1 MRLTGRS
8 TVREVAF
15 RKWVSCILAIILVC
29 SSFGVALADG
39 TAQPAEGDNQ
49 LNAEQSYGS
58 GYTSGKDVYGVQVTL
73 TGPSHL
79 PVGETAQ
86 TELTITVDGV
96 PQERPEG
103 VVYESSNEQVAM
115 ITADGLVEGRN
126 AGTAVIRAR
135 FGTEAG
141 SFELQVDPVTPPPV
155 SDRPLS
161 KNAAL
166 RLLELE
172 DRGFVTLTP
181 FYAVEQRI
189 GGQTLTKS
197 LSDVM
202 VGARNASF
210 LFNSA
215 GQVYKIVLDGETP
228 VDAMRVG
235 IRKSIANIADYTQFD
250 HQRIDMT
257 SDAGI
262 RITDK
267 RAGAALD
274 VPAGKL
280 VSFLP
285 AEQQIAVLVDGAE
298 ALRTPNRL
306 YAEPA
311 ALGGK
316 MQAKSFTRA
325 YGNPWYRG
333 VFEISLTPPSLTALK
348 LINEVN
354 MEQYLYQVVPS
365 EMPASF
371 GLEALRA
378 QAVAAR
384 TYALSDYRSN
394 RFADRGFHIDDST
407 LSQVYNNSL
416 EHPLTTQAVNDTSGT
431 VMMSG
436 GELVDARFYS
446 TSGGYGASKHEV
458 WSDIGTNAFPGVPIP
473 YLTAR
478 SYTYDPDRPGE
489 LLEIDTQNEQAL
501 LAFYKNLSLT
511 GYDSESYYF
520 RWKVSLSRT
529 ELEHTINANLAARQ
543 QADPNFVLTKQPDG
557 SFASMP
563 IPAEG
568 IGTLKDMYVTK
579 RGAGGNMME
588 LVVEGT
594 TGTYKI
600 LKEYN
605 IRFTIRPSKT
615 YTRGADVVLHRAKGG
630 SSQYDAAF
638 QLKNPSILNAAFAAF
653 EIERDAS
660 GAPTNITF
668 YGGGNGHGV
677 GMSQYGASMLG
688 GLGWSYEQILNSY
701 YAGMEL
707 VKVNGTVLALES
719 IQASGPSALSVGQSG
734 KIAVTGVYS
743 DGSTAAIAA
752 GASFASSRP
761 SVAVAAP
768 DGTVTA
774 KGRGTATIEVAY
786 GGKQAS
792 LTVSVTGDAAV
803 ERLELDAPETI
814 WAGDQ
819 AQAVVTAFYSD
830 DSSSAIESGASFA
843 SSRPDVASV
852 DAAGVIAAL
861 AVGTAEIKVS
871 YGGAEASAVVDV
883 VPVPALTRITID
895 GKTELAEG
903 ETVRLTVR
911 GHYEDGSSRV
921 LEEGVSFEVKQDKTV
936 EVTPDGTL
944 TALKPGAALVT
955 ATVGEATVE
964 LRVFVKPK

>member
-1 MRLTGRS
+1 MTGPYS
-8 TVREVAF
+8 VRAAMF
-15 RKWVSCILAIILVC
+15 RTWVSCILALILAG
-29 SSFGVALADG
+29 SPFAAAMADE
-39 TAQPAEGDNQ
+39 TAQPAQGESRS
-49 LNAEQSYGS
+49 AFEQNIGS
-58 GYTSGKDVYGVQVTL
+58 DYTVSSDVYGVQVTL
-73 TGPSHL
+73 SGPSHV

-86 TELTITVDGV
+86 TELLITVDGV
-96 PQERPEG
+96 PQEQPEG
-103 VVYESSNEQVAM
+103 VVYESSNEQVAR
-115 ITADGLVEGRN
+115 ITADGLVEGRHP
-126 AGTAVIRAR
+126 GTAVIRAWY
-135 FGTEAG
+135 GTESG
-141 SFELQVDPVTPPPV
+141 EFTLQVEASSAAPVP
-155 SDRPLS
+155 DRPLS

-166 RLLELE
+166 RTLELE

-181 FYAVEQRI
+181 FYAVEQQL
-189 GGQTLTKS
+189 GGLTVTKS

-250 HQRIDMT
+250 HQRIDVT

-267 RAGAALD
+267 KAGAALD

-285 AEQQIAVLVDGAE
+285 AEQQIAVLVDGTE

-311 ALGGK
+311 APGGK

-333 VFEISLTPPSLTALK
+333 VFEISLTSPNLTALK

-478 SYTYDPDRPGE
+478 SYTYDPNHPGN
-489 LLEIDTQNEQAL
+489 LLEIDTQDEQAL
-501 LAFYKNLSLT
+501 LAFYKDLSLT

-520 RWKVSLSRT
+520 RWMVSLSRT
-529 ELEHTINANLAARQ
+529 ELEHTINANLAGRQ
-543 QADPNFVLTKQPDG
+543 QADPNFVLTKMPDG
-557 SFASMP
+557 SFASRP

-605 IRFTIRPSKT
+605 IRFTIRPSRT
-615 YTRGADVVLHRAKGG
+615 YTRGADVILHRAKGG
-630 SSQYDAAF
+630 LGQYDAAF
-638 QLKNPSILNAAFAAF
+638 QLKNPSILNSAFAAF
-653 EIERDAS
+653 EIDRDAS
-660 GAPTNITF
+660 GAPTQITF

-688 GLGWSYEQILNSY
+688 GQGWSYEQILNSY

-707 VKVNGTVLALES
+707 VKVNGTVLTLES
-719 IQASGPSALSVGQSG
+719 LEASGPSTLAVGQSG
-734 KIAVTGVYS
+734 KIAVAGVYS
-743 DGSTAAIAA
+743 DGSKAAIAA

-761 SVAVAAP
+761 SVALVAP

-774 KGRGTATIEVAY
+774 KGKGAATITVSY
-786 GGKQAS
+786 GGKLTS
-792 LTVSVTGDAAV
+792 RTVSVTGDAAV
-803 ERLELDAPETI
+803 ERLELDAPATM
-814 WAGDQ
+814 WTGDR
-819 AQAVVTAFYSD
+819 AQVVVTAFYSD
-830 DSSSAIESGASFA
+830 DSSSVIESGASFA
-843 SSRPDVASV
+843 SSRPDIASV
-852 DAAGVIAAL
+852 DAAGVIAAH

-883 VPVPALTRITID
+883 VPAPALTRITIE
-895 GKTELAEG
+895 GKTELTEG
-903 ETVRLTVR
+903 ETVQLAVT
-911 GHYEDGSSRV
+911 GHYEDGSSRAIA
-921 LEEGVSFEVKQDKTV
+921 EGVTFEVKQERTA
-936 EVTPDGTL
+936 EVTPDGVL

-955 ATVGEATVE
+955 ATVGDATAE
-964 LRVFVKPK
+964 LRVLVKPK